1 MNNNL
6 EIKYKPFKHKFQI
19 KHASYH
25 WYFTL
30 FYQSQPPKYF
40 FNCKDMN
47 NVLKEVFIIIALEFI
62 HLFVCPLQS

>member
-1 MNNNL
+1 MPA
-6 EIKYKPFKHKFQI
+6 II
-19 KHASYH
+19 G
-25 WYFTL
+25 TL
-30 FYQSQPPKYF
+30 HYSISLNPPKYF